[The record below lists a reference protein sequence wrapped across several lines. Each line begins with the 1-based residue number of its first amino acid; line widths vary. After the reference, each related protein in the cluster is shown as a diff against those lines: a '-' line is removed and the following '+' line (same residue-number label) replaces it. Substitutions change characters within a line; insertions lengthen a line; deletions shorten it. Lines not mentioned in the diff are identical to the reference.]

1 MLQISVQPKLRGNLF
16 GMCGNFNGNPDDD
29 FTTAQYKQS
38 NLTDFTQSWRIGDK
52 AQCTL
57 RPAKVTLGPGI
68 FN

>member
-1 MLQISVQPKLRGNLF
+1 
-16 GMCGNFNGNPDDD
+16 MCGNFNGNPDDD

-57 RPAKVTLGPGI
+57 RPPKV
-68 FN
+68 N